1 MQAPP
6 PMIPPQFLDRL
17 LDLLQIATIAGI
29 GWLVRVQMQ
38 TRDDVRDIKHTLF
51 GPQGTNGL
59 RGDMKEAQDEQA
71 AQHTHIVRLADGLN
85 ETRRAVQ
92 LPERDYLHGT

>member
-1 MQAPP
+1 MQAPAP
-6 PMIPPQFLDRL
+6 DMLDRV
-17 LDLLQIATIAGI
+17 LDLAQIISLALV
-29 GWLVRVQMQ
+29 GWGVRVLMQ

-59 RGDMKEAQDEQA
+59 RGTVADVQDQQA
-71 AQHTHIVRLADGLN
+71 VNTTRIVRLADGLN